1 MLFVLLLVLRLYGRG
16 GNRRWEKAISCLSA
30 VREGVCV
37 WDIQHRGFITEHGL
51 SSKQAW
57 RILYLEREKEH
68 SCPDYHVE
76 VFFALAFLEVSTAL
90 LRCDTATEPSVH
102 IL

>member
-1 MLFVLLLVLRLYGRG
+1 MGEGEIEGGKRQFLTFLL
-16 GNRRWEKAISCLSA
+16 S
-30 VREGVCV
+30 EGVCV
-37 WDIQHRGFITEHGL
+37 WDIQHRGFITERGL

-57 RILYLEREKEH
+57 RILCLEREKEH

-76 VFFALAFLEVSTAL
+76 GFFALAFLEVSTAL
-90 LRCDTATEPSVH
+90 LRCDTATEPSVR